1 MLVVHAKAR
10 HDSDGV
16 ALTAKTLFGE
26 NMKRILILGGT
37 GMLGHV
43 LLRHL
48 SNRPEYEV
56 FGTTRSVSGL
66 IKSFSPEMVALFRP
80 DTVDA
85 DNFDSVIRALASI
98 QPDIV
103 INCIGLIK
111 QLPIACDPLSAITV
125 NAQLPHR
132 ISLISRTAGARMI
145 HISTDCVFNG
155 VKGNYTEDDPSSAE
169 DLYGQTKYLGEVSY
183 PHCVT
188 LRTSIIGHE
197 LKGGYGLIDWFLAQK
212 GATRGFTK
220 AIYSGFPTVELA
232 HIIIDHILPNE
243 KLSGL
248 YHVSS
253 DPISKYELLKMV
265 AARYNKQITIE
276 PYDNFILDR
285 SIDSSR
291 FRSLTGYVPP
301 TWTELVDTM
310 YRDYEANRTW
320 YEKKA

>member
-1 MLVVHAKAR
+1 
-10 HDSDGV
+10 
-16 ALTAKTLFGE
+16 
-26 NMKRILILGGT
+26 MKRILILGGT

-48 SNRPEYEV
+48 SNSQEYEV
-56 FGTTRSVSGL
+56 YGTTRSVSGL
-66 IKSFSPEMVALFRP
+66 SKSFPTELAKRFRP
-80 DTVDA
+80 EVVDA
-85 DNFDSVIRALASI
+85 DNFDSVIRTLASI

-111 QLPIACDPLSAITV
+111 QLPIASDPLSAITV

-132 ISLISRTAGARMI
+132 ISLICRTAGARMI

-155 VKGNYTEDDPSSAE
+155 VKGSYTENDTPSAE
-169 DLYGQTKYLGEVSY
+169 DLYGQTKYLGEVRY

-197 LKGGYGLIDWFLAQK
+197 LKGSYGLIDWFLAQE
-212 GATRGFTK
+212 GTIRGFTK
-220 AIYSGFPTVELA
+220 AIYTGFPTKELA
-232 HIIIDHILPNE
+232 RVISDYILPNE
-243 KLSGL
+243 ELSGL

-265 AARYNKQITIE
+265 AERYDKRITIE
-276 PYDNFILDR
+276 PYDDFVLDR

-301 TWTELVDTM
+301 TWAELVDAM
-310 YRDYEANRTW
+310 YCDYDANRIW
-320 YEKKA
+320 YQKQI

>member
-1 MLVVHAKAR
+1 
-10 HDSDGV
+10 
-16 ALTAKTLFGE
+16 
-26 NMKRILILGGT
+26 MKRILILGGT

-48 SNRPEYEV
+48 SNCPEYEV
-56 FGTTRSVSGL
+56 YGTTRSVSSL
-66 IKSFSPEMVALFRP
+66 SKSFPPELVKRFRP
-80 DTVDA
+80 EVVDA
-85 DNFDSVIRALASI
+85 DNFDSVIRSFASI

-111 QLPIACDPLSAITV
+111 QLRIASDPLSAITI

-132 ISLISRTAGARMI
+132 ISLICRTAGARMI

-155 VKGNYTEDDPSSAE
+155 IKGNYTENDPSSAD
-169 DLYGQTKYLGEVSY
+169 DLYGQTKYLGEVRY

-197 LKGGYGLIDWFLAQK
+197 LKGGYGLIDWFLAQE
-212 GATRGFTK
+212 GTARGFKK
-220 AIYSGFPTVELA
+220 AIYTGFPTMELA
-232 HIIIDHILPNE
+232 RVISDYILPNE
-243 KLSGL
+243 ELTGL

-265 AARYNKQITIE
+265 AERYDKRIIIE
-276 PYDNFILDR
+276 PYDDFVLDR

-301 TWTELVDTM
+301 TWAELVDTM
-310 YRDYEANRTW
+310 YRDYDANRTW
-320 YEKKA
+320 YEKHI

>member
-1 MLVVHAKAR
+1 
-10 HDSDGV
+10 
-16 ALTAKTLFGE
+16 
-26 NMKRILILGGT
+26 MKRILILGGT

-48 SNRPEYEV
+48 STYSEYEV
-56 FGTTRSVSGL
+56 YGTTRNLSGL
-66 IKSFSPEMVALFRP
+66 SRSFPTEMIARFRP

-98 QPDIV
+98 QPNIV
-103 INCIGLIK
+103 INCVGLIK
-111 QLPIACDPLSAITV
+111 QLPIASDPLSAITV

-155 VKGNYTEDDPSSAE
+155 VKGNYSENDPSSAE

-197 LKGGYGLIDWFLAQK
+197 LKGGYGLIEWFLAQE
-212 GATRGFTK
+212 GTARGFTK
-220 AIYSGFPTVELA
+220 ALYTGFPTIELA
-232 HIIIDHILPNE
+232 RVISNYILPNE
-243 KLSGL
+243 KLTGL

-265 AARYNKQITIE
+265 AERYDKRITIE
-276 PYDNFILDR
+276 PYDDFVLDR
-285 SIDSSR
+285 SLDSSR

-301 TWTELVDTM
+301 TWAELVDIM
-310 YRDYEANRTW
+310 YRDYNANRTW
-320 YEKKA
+320 YKKHS

>member
-1 MLVVHAKAR
+1 
-10 HDSDGV
+10 
-16 ALTAKTLFGE
+16 
-26 NMKRILILGGT
+26 MKRILILGGT

-43 LLRHL
+43 MFRHL
-48 SNRPEYEV
+48 SNYPEYEV
-56 FGTTRSVSGL
+56 YCTTRSVSGL
-66 IKSFSPEMVALFRP
+66 SKSFPTELVARFRP

-85 DNFDSVIRALASI
+85 DNFDSVIRTLASI

-111 QLPIACDPLSAITV
+111 HLPNACDPLSAITI

-132 ISLISRTAGARMI
+132 ISLLSRIAGARMI

-155 VKGNYTEDDPSSAE
+155 VKGNYTENDPSSAE

-197 LKGGYGLIDWFLAQK
+197 LKGGYGLIDWFLAQE
-212 GATRGFTK
+212 GTTRGFTK

-232 HIIIDHILPNE
+232 RIIINHILPNE

-265 AARYNKQITIE
+265 AERYNKRITIE
-276 PYDNFILDR
+276 PYDDFVIDR
-285 SIDSSR
+285 SMDSSR

-301 TWTELVDTM
+301 AWTELVDTM
-310 YRDYEANRTW
+310 YRDYEANKTW
-320 YEKKA
+320 YGKRA